1 MFLGWFL
8 SKRLLSLVQQTDRRS
23 AKLLFAMTFIF
34 VEVAGLAIACFRNLA
49 EHAIKI

>member
-8 SKRLLSLVQQTDRRS
+8 SKGLLSKQTDRQS
-23 AKLLFAMTFIF
+23 AKLLFFAITFIF
-34 VEVAGLAIACFRNLA
+34 VEVAGPAIACFRNLA